1 MGVGVGVGK
10 VSGGLALPDRRFRLS
25 AFLVFALMTLEFGLG
40 RAVFGLYL
48 DDVRIWAR
56 AVAVVR
62 PHPVIIER
70 IRSQPG
76 NVLTG
81 DIADIPILVSR
92 HVTVKGTAR
101 GDVQPVTGR
110 TAYAAPVRS
119 EAAGSLVSCL

>member
-1 MGVGVGVGK
+1 M
-10 VSGGLALPDRRFRLS
+10 PDHRFRLS
-25 AFLVFALMTLEFGLG
+25 AVFG
-40 RAVFGLYL
+40 RCLDDVRIWARTVAVVGLYL

-70 IRSQPG
+70 RRSQPG
-76 NVLTG
+76 NVLIG

-101 GDVQPVTGR
+101 GDVQPVTAR
-110 TAYAAPVRS
+110 IAYAAPVRS

>member
-1 MGVGVGVGK
+1 M
-10 VSGGLALPDRRFRLS
+10 SGGDSRCRIIALGCQR
-25 AFLVFALMTLEFGLG
+25 FLVFALVTLEFGLETVRLLVLTLMTLEFGLVPLPC
-40 RAVFGLYL
+40 R
-48 DDVRIWAR
+48 
-56 AVAVVR
+56 R

-76 NVLTG
+76 NVLIG

-110 TAYAAPVRS
+110 IAYAAPVRS

>member
-1 MGVGVGVGK
+1 MGEGVAA
-10 VSGGLALPDRRFRLS
+10 GLALLDHRFRLS
-25 AFLVFALMTLEFGLG
+25 AVVGP
-40 RAVFGLYL
+40 YL

-56 AVAVVR
+56 AVAVVC

-70 IRSQPG
+70 IRSQRG

-81 DIADIPILVSR
+81 DIADIPILVPR
-92 HVTVKGTAR
+92 HVTGKGTAR
-101 GDVQPVTGR
+101 GDVQPLTGR